1 MTPDGEGAILRAVK
15 LRRGYRKPAERLR
28 AAVEALPRKSRE
40 AMLRGIGRNRI
51 IAGGYSDRESG
62 GICPMLAAHRNGG
75 RTSLASF
82 ARAWDCYTGAK
93 RPRLA
98 EDRELRVLR
107 SHLEYSLI
115 DDDPTESIG
124 QAAARLRA
132 ERARAVRAKP
142 DRRPTGERDR
152 GRELSKRERWSWTRP
167 TRRYDIYR
175 RRVEAAAKQSERE
188 GELSSG
194 AAQSCAEGSAGRL

>member
-1 MTPDGEGAILRAVK
+1 MK

-28 AAVEALPRKSRE
+28 TAVEALPRKSRE

-51 IAGGYSDRESG
+51 IAGGYSDPGSG

-75 RTSLASF
+75 RTDLASF

-98 EDRELRVLR
+98 RDRELRVLR
-107 SHLEYSLI
+107 SYLEYSLI
-115 DDDPTESIG
+115 DDDPSESIA

-132 ERARAVRAKP
+132 ERARAAPAKP
-142 DRRPTGERDR
+142 DRAPTGERDR
-152 GRELSKRERWSWTRP
+152 TRELSRRKRWAWTRP
-167 TRRYDIYR
+167 TRRYDTYR
-175 RRVEAAAKQSERE
+175 RRVEAATRESERDR
-188 GELSSG
+188 ELSSG